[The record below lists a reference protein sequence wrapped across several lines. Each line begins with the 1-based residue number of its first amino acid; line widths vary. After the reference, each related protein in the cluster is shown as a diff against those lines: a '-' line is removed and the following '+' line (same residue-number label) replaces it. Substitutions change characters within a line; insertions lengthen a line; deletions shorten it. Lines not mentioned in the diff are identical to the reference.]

1 MALLIAAQRCV
12 VCPGVNQESW
22 GEISELTSMEVGL
35 VTLSQNPTCTVDNRQ
50 PHKEDL
56 DGQGTDFA
64 AITKKRSKNPQS
76 THCILI

>member
-1 MALLIAAQRCV
+1 MALLIPAQRCV

-35 VTLSQNPTCTVDNRQ
+35 VTLSQNSTCTVNNRQ
-50 PHKEDL
+50 PRKEDL

-64 AITKKRSKNPQS
+64 AITKKRSKIPSQP
-76 THCILI
+76 TVY